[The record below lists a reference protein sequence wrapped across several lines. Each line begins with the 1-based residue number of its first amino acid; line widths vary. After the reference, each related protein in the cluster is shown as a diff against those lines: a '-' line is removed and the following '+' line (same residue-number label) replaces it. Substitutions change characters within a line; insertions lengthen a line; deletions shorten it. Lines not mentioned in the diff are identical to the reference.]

1 MGGGVGGV
9 PDRIGEDGLHPG
21 HEDLEP
27 LDHRDHLDEREL
39 LLAGVVV
46 ARSALILFRIRGTLL
61 CARNKLQYILARELN
76 WLNRSPPPRKRPS
89 HGQIDLISASA
100 RPRPRPPPSHFF
112 GPALRAPSPLLV

>member
-27 LDHRDHLDEREL
+27 LDHGDHLDEREL

-61 CARNKLQYILARELN
+61 YARNKLQYVQARELN
-76 WLNRSPPPRKRPS
+76 WLTSVADPGCLSRIPDPDFYPSRIPDPGSKNR
-89 HGQIDLISASA
+89 
-100 RPRPRPPPSHFF
+100 
-112 GPALRAPSPLLV
+112 